1 MHICDVLAVFPLSYA
16 AYRDGK
22 SRTIPNIAVLL
33 ISICAVV
40 KCLLTHSP
48 MWATLLD
55 GASLGAFVLLVAIN
69 GNNGIGGGD
78 IKLSAAIGTL
88 YGFMDGITVLI
99 FATFALIVYGALRKK
114 EKLPFAPFVL
124 GAVLAF
130 NISKAIL

>member
-48 MWATLLD
+48 MWAVLLD
-55 GASLGAFVLLVAIN
+55 GASLGSFVLLIAIYSKS
-69 GNNGIGGGD
+69 GIGGGD